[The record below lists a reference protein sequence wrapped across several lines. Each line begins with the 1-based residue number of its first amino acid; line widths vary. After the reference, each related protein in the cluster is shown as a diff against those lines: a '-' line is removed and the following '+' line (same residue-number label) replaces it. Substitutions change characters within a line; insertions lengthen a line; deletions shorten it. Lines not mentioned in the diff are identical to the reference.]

1 MKAIEF
7 SELPSKSTL
16 MKRFDR
22 KFLCSDDQM
31 DALLQALDATHCYV
45 NVQGVS
51 HQIYQNEYW
60 DKPNK
65 DFYND
70 HRRGIPRR
78 LKFRRRTYQSNGLSF
93 WELKVKHPRGYQD
106 KRRMTVDQATTSDGE
121 LAGLANRAFGLLL
134 GDGRQKPGAPEP
146 LEPSMHITYQRMTL
160 WDPAAGSRLT
170 VDSQLQASLGGVRLE
185 FPKWT
190 LVELKQ
196 ARRARHAVDALVAQ
210 GLLKACAFSKY
221 HRTMQVWSG
230 MVQGH
235 GGLCSEMKRYEEWV
249 GQACLIHRSE
259 IL

>member
-31 DALLQALDATHCYV
+31 DALLQALDSTHCYV

-51 HQIYQNEYW
+51 HQVYQNEYW

-78 LKFRRRTYQSNGLSF
+78 LKFRRRTYQGNGLSF

-106 KRRMTVDQATTSDGE
+106 KRRMTMDQAAASNGE

-134 GDGRQKPGAPEP
+134 GDGRQRPNPSEL

-196 ARRARHAVDALVAQ
+196 ARRERHAVDALVAQ

-221 HRTMQVWSG
+221 HRTMQLWSG
-230 MVQGH
+230 MAQGH
-235 GGLCSEMKRYEEWV
+235 GGLCSEMKRYEDWV
-249 GQACLIHRSE
+249 GQACLVHRSE

>member
-7 SELPSKSTL
+7 SELPSKSAL

-51 HQIYQNEYW
+51 HQVYQNEYW

-78 LKFRRRTYQSNGLSF
+78 LKFRRRTYQGSSLSF

-134 GDGRQKPGAPEP
+134 GDGRQKPGAPER

-170 VDSQLQASLGGVRLE
+170 VDSQLQASMGGVRL
-185 FPKWT
+185 
-190 LVELKQ
+190 
-196 ARRARHAVDALVAQ
+196 
-210 GLLKACAFSKY
+210 
-221 HRTMQVWSG
+221 
-230 MVQGH
+230 
-235 GGLCSEMKRYEEWV
+235 
-249 GQACLIHRSE
+249 
-259 IL
+259 

>member
-16 MKRFDR
+16 MKRYDR
-22 KFLCSDDQM
+22 KFLCSEDQM
-31 DALLQALDATHCYV
+31 DALLQALDSTHCYV

-51 HQIYQNEYW
+51 HQLYQNEYW
-60 DKPNK
+60 DNPNK

-78 LKFRRRTYQSNGLSF
+78 LKFRRRTYQGNGLSF
-93 WELKVKHPRGYQD
+93 WELKIKHPRGYQD
-106 KRRMTVDQATTSDGE
+106 KRRMTVDQSTTSEGE
-121 LAGLANRAFGLLL
+121 LASLANRAFGLLL
-134 GDGRQKPGAPEP
+134 GDGRHKPAPLEP
-146 LEPSMHITYQRMTL
+146 LEPSMQITYQRTTL

-170 VDSQLQASLGGVRLE
+170 VDSQMQASLGGVRLE

-196 ARRARHAVDALVAQ
+196 ARRERHAVDALVAQ

-221 HRTMQVWSG
+221 HRTMQIWSG

-235 GGLCSEMKRYEEWV
+235 GGLCSEMKRYEDWV
-249 GQACLIHRSE
+249 GQACLVQTHKIV
-259 IL
+259 